1 MNVFGEF
8 EHEGNTLTGL
18 EYQGRPAFLL
28 FEAEA
33 LLGYAPKTLAKK
45 VRVYMDDGEL
55 VEGEDFRLLKGS
67 DLRALKSVVPR
78 IGTRQNRAMLLFES
92 GLTLL
97 AMLAKTEVGRQVR
110 LKIRREIM
118 PAFKQLQAEAEQPKP
133 RPIPEPGDLKSMREH
148 RLARA
153 QRAKGLLLLAKT
165 CGDPEKAL
173 AYKRQAGEVLV
184 GEPVAVQ
191 VGGSATPPMV
201 TSKATAE
208 AAPKGYWRASRCC
221 EWVMET
227 YEVAKELTTQRWG
240 NVANATGAWWN
251 GERALGLRMFEDTT
265 GQLWVKRDTHLPDG
279 TLTRATF
286 YSPRARKLIVERL
299 QSIGFIGAKRG
310 SQLDL
315 GAM

>member
-18 EYQGRPAFLL
+18 EYKGRPAFLL

-33 LLGYAPKTLAKK
+33 LLGYAPKSLTAS
-45 VRVYMDDGEL
+45 VRRLRESGEL
-55 VEGEDFRLLKGS
+55 IEGEDYIMVKGKDFS
-67 DLRALKSVVPR
+67 ALRAVVDSLSTASR
-78 IGTRQNRAMLLFES
+78 NAILLFES

-97 AMLAKTEVGRQVR
+97 AMLAKTEVGREVR
-110 LKIRREIM
+110 LKIRREII

-191 VGGSATPPMV
+191 VGGSATSPMV

-265 GQLWVKRDTHLPDG
+265 GQLWGKRDTHLPDG

-286 YSPRARKLIVERL
+286 YSPRARKMIVERL
-299 QSIGFIGAKRG
+299 QTIGFIGAKRG
-310 SQLDL
+310 AQLDL
-315 GAM
+315 GAK